1 MDEQRIEQLAL
12 AIYSEVCGHIDD
24 KNHKA
29 LRVAEI
35 RDWLTDGDGGEG
47 RSLEDLVEEW
57 REYTAEEPYE

>member
-29 LRVAEI
+29 LLVAEI
-35 RDWLTDGDGGEG
+35 RDWLADGDGGEG

-57 REYTAEEPYE
+57 REYAAEEPYE